1 MTSIISGIG
10 RRLEQYS
17 RKRPGEV
24 LLISAEI
31 AGEWDQIAIYKGF
44 ASSLMRP
51 TAFDP
56 DVLVLPD
63 DAVIQHID
71 RLASP
76 YNPKQPRYI
85 QQGISWEK
93 FQALLA
99 EVGV

>member
-1 MTSIISGIG
+1 MTATIPNLG

-17 RKRPGEV
+17 SKRPSEV
-24 LLISAEI
+24 LLISVEI

-56 DVLVLPD
+56 DVAVLPD

-71 RLASP
+71 RVSSP
-76 YNPKQPRYI
+76 YHPKQPRYI
-85 QQGISWEK
+85 QKGITWTEFQG
-93 FQALLA
+93 LLA